1 MEKYLISKVYII
13 VGKPRDED
21 EISEDLLERVKLNQ
35 KLGKRKVGV

>member
-21 EISEDLLERVKLNQ
+21 EISEGRFI
-35 KLGKRKVGV
+35 GKGEIESEIG